1 MLYVFLLLSTSVWL
15 PVVLNVAVSPFTK
28 PSMLPSAVS
37 GSLSYTLLASGV
49 TTVSVAGVIVM
60 LPSTYLMFSLLVT
73 STPCAFLITSVSQ
86 FAVTVPSATCV
97 AVSLD
102 VAVSSV

>member
-1 MLYVFLLLSTSVWL
+1 
-15 PVVLNVAVSPFTK
+15 
-28 PSMLPSAVS
+28 MLPPAVS
-37 GSLSYTLLASGV
+37 GSLSYTLLALSVV
-49 TTVSVAGVIVM
+49 TVTGFCLIVM

-73 STPCAFLITSVSQ
+73 SSPAAFRITSVSQ